1 MTDGRQVISS
11 KYNEDAEIQGNRFG
25 LYHESIG
32 QKYGSIKDDL
42 AKMRENLQN
51 LNHKKF
57 SKTKASTLLGDR
69 RGKVGTKLLSHLSVS
84 QIDENSDREMYPI
97 ISAAITDIP

>member
-1 MTDGRQVISS
+1 MTDGRKIS
-11 KYNEDAEIQGNRFG
+11 EDIDIQENRYG

-42 AKMRENLQN
+42 AKMRDNLQN
-51 LNHKKF
+51 INHRKF

-69 RGKVGTKLLSHLSVS
+69 KGKVGTKLLSHLSVS

-97 ISAAITDIP
+97 ISATITDIP